1 MDVVHQALGLTVS
14 NLKCQTRNKTT
25 GVVICIY
32 VLCAMMK
39 WEGTH
44 RIKDGV
50 VELEVDV
57 VERTR
62 DAEPR
67 AGMEIAALGVFH
79 GCGRH
84 TEPCVELGYVPRG
97 GSGECGGVVP
107 LILLL
112 EERCSG
118 IPRGSY

>member
-1 MDVVHQALGLTVS
+1 
-14 NLKCQTRNKTT
+14 
-25 GVVICIY
+25 
-32 VLCAMMK
+32 MMK

-44 RIKDGV
+44 RIDDDD
-50 VELEVDV
+50 VELEVNV

-62 DAEPR
+62 DAEPC
-67 AGMEIAALGVFH
+67 AGMEIATLGVFQ

-84 TEPCVELGYVPRG
+84 TEPGTELGYVPRG
-97 GSGECGGVVP
+97 GSGERGGVIP

-118 IPRGSY
+118 IPRGSH